1 MSVAIIEGQS
11 GSETGH
17 GDAMLDSSA
26 DCSAP
31 WLLQQESKQNED
43 IIKFVYRTKL
53 NHCESG
59 HKLEVI
65 SRLLV
70 TKTITAAFSS
80 AQILQ
85 DSLWLQNLQRKK
97 TCKVG
102 RGEEKKMYCVLGS
115 IGMDSI
121 LIIFTHFELVH
132 PFNVKGTQTTIS
144 QINHRAGDYKTSRTV
159 ASLLFYI

>member
-1 MSVAIIEGQS
+1 MTA
-11 GSETGH
+11 
-17 GDAMLDSSA
+17 
-26 DCSAP
+26 
-31 WLLQQESKQNED
+31 
-43 IIKFVYRTKL
+43 KL
-53 NHCESG
+53 AKE
-59 HKLEVI
+59 
-65 SRLLV
+65 
-70 TKTITAAFSS
+70 
-80 AQILQ
+80 
-85 DSLWLQNLQRKK
+85 K

-144 QINHRAGDYKTSRTV
+144 QINQRAGDYKTSRTV